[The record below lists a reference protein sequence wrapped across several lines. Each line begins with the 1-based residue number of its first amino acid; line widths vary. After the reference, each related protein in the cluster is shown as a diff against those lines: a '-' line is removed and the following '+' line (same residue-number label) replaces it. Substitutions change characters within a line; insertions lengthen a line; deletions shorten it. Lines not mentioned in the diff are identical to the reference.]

1 MEIFSIGLAFMPIL
15 FGVAG
20 VALFIYAL
28 IDCIKTDESQ
38 MRHLPKVGWILIIIF
53 TPFFFDIGA
62 ILYLA
67 IGKERS
73 AKPKRNYK
81 RKPTGPD
88 DDPDFLRGL

>member
-38 MRHLPKVGWILIIIF
+38 MRHLPKTNKQIVNYYKKPLLVINIL
-53 TPFFFDIGA
+53 
-62 ILYLA
+62 
-67 IGKERS
+67 K
-73 AKPKRNYK
+73 
-81 RKPTGPD
+81 
-88 DDPDFLRGL
+88 